1 MSYPVLKTK
10 VVKHTKRRGRGLGS
24 GKGKAAGRGHKG
36 QLARTGKK
44 IKPFF
49 EGGAIELY
57 RRLPKKGGFTRHW
70 IDKPVVINLLVLDSF
85 SSDEI
90 VNLANL
96 KAKNII
102 PKQSS
107 SFKILGQGDIK
118 KPLTIATSLFSQS
131 AKQKMEAAGCKFVT
145 EEKNDNKDKTVKTVK
160 SKKAKK

>member
-1 MSYPVLKTK
+1 MSYPVLKTR

-70 IDKPVVINLLVLDSF
+70 ITKPVVINLNTLENF
-85 SSDEI
+85 SAAEV
-90 VNLANL
+90 VNLENL
-96 KAKNII
+96 KAKNLIS
-102 PKQSS
+102 KKSTA
-107 SFKILGQGDIK
+107 FKILGQGELK
-118 KPLTIATSLFSQS
+118 TALTIATSLFSQS
-131 AKQKMEAAGCKFVT
+131 AKQKMEAAGCQFIT
-145 EEKNDNKDKTVKTVK
+145 EEKTNDDKKVKTTKPKKVK
-160 SKKAKK
+160 K